1 MYRLPRHQHRV
12 RSWSYMNSKL
22 TKEQYLL
29 PRQSNESEYDYQL
42 RQIDAAIF
50 MSQQLIDTPEDKV
63 DVTIFKNCIDKQLE
77 KRLKLTQISPT

>member
-1 MYRLPRHQHRV
+1 
-12 RSWSYMNSKL
+12 MNAKL

-29 PRQSNESEYDYQL
+29 PRQPNESEYDYQL

-50 MSQQLIDTPEDKV
+50 MSQQLIDALEDKV
-63 DVTIFKNCIDKQLE
+63 DVSLFKDCIDKQLE